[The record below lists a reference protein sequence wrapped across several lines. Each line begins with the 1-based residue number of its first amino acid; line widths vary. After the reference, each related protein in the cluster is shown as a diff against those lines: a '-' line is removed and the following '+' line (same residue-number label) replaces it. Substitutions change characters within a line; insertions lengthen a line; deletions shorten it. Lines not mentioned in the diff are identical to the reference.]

1 MSAKDGILARIRAS
15 NGRAGPVPPDQAAA
29 NEARLRDHRPNLIPE
44 RAQGDAA
51 TLAGRFVAM
60 AEEVAA
66 TVDRVAG
73 ADAVPGAVARFLAG
87 HNLGSEIVASPSGA
101 LDAYPWASQ
110 PTLTVRRGLTTP
122 EDAVSLT
129 PVFCGI
135 AETGSMMVHSG
146 AGTPQSLHF
155 MPPTHIAVLRT
166 KEIVGAY
173 ETAWARLRAA
183 TEARGESFPPRTVTL
198 ITGPSR
204 TSDIEKTS
212 YVGIHGPH
220 RLHIILVDEPEH

>member
-1 MSAKDGILARIRAS
+1 MTGRDAILARIRAS
-15 NGRAGPVPPDQAAA
+15 NGRAGPVPAEQARA
-29 NEARLRDHRPNLIPE
+29 NEARLADHKPNLIPA
-44 RAQGDAA
+44 RAQGDKAELVA
-51 TLAGRFVAM
+51 RFVAM

-66 TVDRVAG
+66 TVDRVA
-73 ADAVPGAVARFLAG
+73 APDDVPGAVARYLAG
-87 HNLGSEIVASPSGA
+87 HNLGTDIVASPDA
-101 LDAYPWASQ
+101 RLDAYPWAKQ
-110 PTLTVRRGLTTP
+110 ATLTLRRGLATP

-129 PVFCGI
+129 PVFCGV

-146 AGTPQSLHF
+146 TDTPQSLHF
-155 MPPTHIAVLRT
+155 MPPTHIAVVRT
-166 KEIVGAY
+166 KDIVGAY

-183 TEARGESFPPRTVTL
+183 MEEQGEPFPPRTVTL

-220 RLHIILVDEPEH
+220 RLHIVLVDEPDA